1 MLWYI
6 IGELAINAIYVNTRM
21 VLDIVKVLKYTYS
34 SFFKKILFI
43 TTVFNKNMCIVLKV
57 YIYNFLRG
65 LHGNYNLHMN

>member
-1 MLWYI
+1 
-6 IGELAINAIYVNTRM
+6 M

-34 SFFKKILFI
+34 SFFFKILSI